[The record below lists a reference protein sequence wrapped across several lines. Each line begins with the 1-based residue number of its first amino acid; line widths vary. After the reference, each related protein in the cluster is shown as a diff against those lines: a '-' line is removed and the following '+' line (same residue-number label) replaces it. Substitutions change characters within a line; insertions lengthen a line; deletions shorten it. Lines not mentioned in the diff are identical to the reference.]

1 MVIGLRI
8 GAANRKLTTSAGFN
22 PRASKLRATGTL
34 PHSQTGSASPA
45 NDNANRRQNGLR
57 GKILVSLAG
66 GKKRR
71 IKDEMIIPRMTK
83 GKVSMTML
91 NVMVRKSCNIVVVSL
106 NQMSDLSLISHS
118 PSWGLYKYITT
129 INTGA
134 IIQPVSI
141 LAVLISLFMFKL
153 LTRFFAILINYSSKL
168 VLY

>member
-8 GAANRKLTTSAGFN
+8 GAANKKLTTSAGFK
-22 PRASKLRATGTL
+22 PRASRLRATGTL

-45 NDNANRRQNGLR
+45 SDNTNRRQNGLV
-57 GKILVSLAG
+57 GKTLVSLAG
-66 GKKRR
+66 GRKRR
-71 IKDEMIIPRMTK
+71 IKEEMIIPRMIK
-83 GKVSMTML
+83 GKASTTILRVI
-91 NVMVRKSCNIVVVSL
+91 VRKSCNIVAVSL

-141 LAVLISLFMFKL
+141 FTVLINLFMSKF